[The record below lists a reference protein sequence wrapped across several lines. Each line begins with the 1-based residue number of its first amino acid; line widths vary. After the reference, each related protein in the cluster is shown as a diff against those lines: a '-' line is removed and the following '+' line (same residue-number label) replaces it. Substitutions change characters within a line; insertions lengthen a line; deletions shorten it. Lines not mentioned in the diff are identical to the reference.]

1 MTATRTASMLISL
14 IAIVFILIKGQD
26 LIVPLVLATMLW
38 ALVREIKQGLDK
50 SRFMREKIPG
60 WLKSLLI
67 SVALIGIVG
76 LLFKILINSTK
87 SVTKSY
93 DLYKS
98 NVEVITNQINALFD
112 IDLASILG
120 NQLAELNF
128 ATLFSSLLNE
138 LTSIFS
144 SAFMILLYILF
155 IFLEEANFSSKIKVI
170 VKNESQ
176 YQKLVDVLESIEES
190 VTKYLGLKIF
200 VSLITG
206 ILSYF
211 VLIFIGVD
219 GPVFWAFLIF
229 ILNFIPTIGSLI
241 ATFFPAIFS
250 VLQFAEFGPGLMVLG
265 LVGAIQIIVG
275 NFIEPKVMGNSLNI
289 SSLVAIFALMLW
301 GSIWGVTG
309 MLLSIPITVIM
320 VIILSQFPQ
329 TRNLAIMLSKDG
341 SIVKK

>member
-1 MTATRTASMLISL
+1 MTASRTASMLISL
-14 IAIVFILIKGQD
+14 IAIVFILIKGQE

-38 ALVREIKQGLDK
+38 ALVRETKQGMDK
-50 SRFMREKIPG
+50 SRFMRDKIPG
-60 WLKSLLI
+60 WIKSLLI
-67 SVALIGIVG
+67 SAALTGIVG

-98 NVEVITNQINALFD
+98 NVAVITNKINELFD
-112 IDLASILG
+112 IDLATLLG
-120 NQLAELNF
+120 NQLDELNF

-138 LTSIFS
+138 LTGIFS

-155 IFLEEANFSSKIKVI
+155 IFLEEANFSSKMKVV

-176 YQKLVDVLESIEES
+176 YQKLVDVLESIEDS

-200 VSLITG
+200 VSLVTG
-206 ILSYF
+206 VLSYF
-211 VLIFIGVD
+211 ALIFIGVD

-229 ILNFIPTIGSLI
+229 ILNFIPTIGSLV
-241 ATFFPAIFS
+241 ATLFPAMFS

-265 LVGAIQIIVG
+265 LVGSIQLVVG
-275 NFIEPKVMGNSLNI
+275 NFLEPRIMGNSLNI
-289 SSLVAIFALMLW
+289 SSLVAIFSLMLW
-301 GSIWGVTG
+301 GAIWGITG
-309 MLLSIPITVIM
+309 MLLSVPITVII

-341 SIVKK
+341 SIVEQ